1 MRIFPSRAAK
11 NGSQSEAE
19 EDRAYFSSSIRL
31 QGRRFDDL
39 INERDQL
46 RLELAQ
52 LRASRS
58 WKITAPIRC
67 VSGLRHGRFPN
78 GKTLR
83 EYRDEFFYLKNRQK
97 IDYVFDKLIKKIRRK
112 KEIIGKGGFYWE
124 SDKRIISDLSPLFL
138 IISELAIIQCAKYRV
153 WQKKDLL
160 ERLGWRVEVVDWRD
174 QAKVMSA
181 LQVCTCVIFYRVP
194 GFDAVLAQ
202 IAEAHRLAL
211 APRWEVDDLIF
222 DLQEYRQN
230 GNVETL
236 PKAEQ
241 DLLFFGVGLFRKA
254 MLACG
259 EGLAS
264 TEALAQAMRDA
275 GLRDVGV
282 IENALDLDTLNIVQ
296 ALPPKKRRDDSEAVW
311 VCYGSGTNT
320 HDADF
325 RQAEQGLLTAMER
338 DERLCLRVVG
348 PVQISQ
354 SFERFGERI
363 ERLPMRP
370 YAEYLKVLSHSDISI
385 APLQE
390 TLFNDCKSNIKFVEA
405 SIVEV
410 ASICSP
416 RGPFRSVMVSGEN
429 GILAVTDEEW
439 CRAFLR
445 LAEDGALRSA
455 LAQRAKQDVLARY
468 HPDEV
473 AQRQV
478 KSLYGAPP
486 VQDRQALRVLA
497 VNVYYKPYS
506 FGGAT
511 IVAEELVR
519 GLKVRGVDVSVVTSR
534 PDEVG
539 RSPGSLRYTVDGVPV
554 LAMTIPETSDRF
566 GWIDNPSNAPHFEA
580 WLEAFQPD
588 VVHIHSVQGLGL
600 SLLRACEVHGVP
612 YVVTLHDAWWLCER
626 QFMVKADGQYCFQ
639 TNIDLDVCRKC
650 QSDTVYL
657 ADRQRLMMHALE
669 RASLLLCPSEM
680 QRQLYIANGISA
692 DRIVVNRNGFA
703 WPQRPR
709 KMRRPGEGVRF
720 AYVGGTEDIKGY
732 KLLKKAAEGIDVGGW
747 SLTLVDNKRNLGY
760 QSIRDDEWSIRGT
773 LKVVSGYAQSELDA
787 FYDEVDVLLFP
798 SQWKESYGLT
808 VREAL
813 ARDVWV
819 VTTAPGGQS
828 EDVVEGVNG
837 TYLPIDGRSEALAEA
852 MRMLVAE
859 PSRFDGYVNR
869 LKETL
874 CTFDAQS
881 DDLLEHLKRVSGR

>member
-1 MRIFPSRAAK
+1 M
-11 NGSQSEAE
+11 
-19 EDRAYFSSSIRL
+19 
-31 QGRRFDDL
+31 
-39 INERDQL
+39 
-46 RLELAQ
+46 
-52 LRASRS
+52 
-58 WKITAPIRC
+58 TAPIRC
-67 VSGLRHGRFPN
+67 VSGLRHGRLPN
-78 GKTLR
+78 GKKIQ
-83 EYRDEFFYLKNRQK
+83 EYSSEFLSLKNRKK
-97 IDYVFDKLIKKIRRK
+97 IDYIFGKIKKITNK
-112 KEIIGKGGFYWE
+112 KFHENKKIVDYFNYHENKNDIIY
-124 SDKRIISDLSPLFL
+124 PLFL
-138 IISELAIIQCAKYRV
+138 IIAELTVVQCAKYRV

-160 ERLGWRVEVVDWRD
+160 ERLGWHVEVIDWRD

-181 LQVCTCVIFYRVP
+181 LQVCTRVIFYRVP

-202 IAEAHRLAL
+202 VAEAHRLGL
-211 APRWEVDDLIF
+211 SPRWEVDDLIF
-222 DLQEYRQN
+222 DLHEYRQN
-230 GNVETL
+230 GNVAGL

-259 EGLAS
+259 RGLAS

-275 GLRDVGV
+275 GVQHVGI

-296 ALPPKKRRDDSEAVW
+296 NLPQKGVREDHEAVW

-325 RQAEQGLLTAMER
+325 RQAEQGLLAAMEQ

-354 SFERFGERI
+354 SFERFGARV

-370 YAEYLKVLSHSDISI
+370 YAEYLKILSWSDISI

-405 SIVEV
+405 SIVGV

-416 RGPFRSVMVSGEN
+416 RGPFCSVMVSGEN
-429 GILAVTDEEW
+429 GVLAATDEDW
-439 CRAFLR
+439 RQAFLR
-445 LAEDGALRSA
+445 LTTDRGFRSV
-455 LAQRAKQDVLARY
+455 LAQKAKRDVLARY

-473 AQRQV
+473 AQHQV
-478 KSLYGAPP
+478 LPLYGAP
-486 VQDRQALRVLA
+486 VVSERQALRVLA

-519 GLKVRGVDVSVVTSR
+519 GLSRRGVDVAVVTSR
-534 PDEVG
+534 PEVAG
-539 RSPGSLRYTVDGVPV
+539 RPPGALRYTVDDVPV
-554 LAMTIPETSDRF
+554 LAVTIPEGHDRF
-566 GWIDNPSNAPHFEA
+566 GWIDNPSNEPHFSA
-580 WLEAFQPD
+580 WLEAFKPD
-588 VVHIHSVQGLGL
+588 VVHFHSVQGLGL
-600 SLLRACEVHGVP
+600 SFLRVCEERGVP

-639 TNIDLDVCRKC
+639 TDIDLDVCRKC

-657 ADRQRLMMHALE
+657 ADRKRMMMHALGQ
-669 RASLLLCPSEM
+669 ASLLLCPSEM
-680 QRQLYIANGISA
+680 QRQLYIANGIA
-692 DRIVVNRNGFA
+692 PERLVVNRNGFA

-732 KLLKKAAEGIDVGGW
+732 KLLKKAAEGINGAGW

-760 QSIRDDEWSIRGT
+760 QSIRDDEWAVQGI
-773 LKVVSGYAQSELDA
+773 LKVVPGYAQSELDA

-837 TYLPIDGRSEALAEA
+837 THLPIDGRFEPLLEV
-852 MRMLVAE
+852 MCMLIAE
-859 PSRFDGYVNR
+859 PSRFDGYVNP
-869 LKETL
+869 LKNTL

-881 DDLLEHLKRVSGR
+881 DALLEHLTHIAGR